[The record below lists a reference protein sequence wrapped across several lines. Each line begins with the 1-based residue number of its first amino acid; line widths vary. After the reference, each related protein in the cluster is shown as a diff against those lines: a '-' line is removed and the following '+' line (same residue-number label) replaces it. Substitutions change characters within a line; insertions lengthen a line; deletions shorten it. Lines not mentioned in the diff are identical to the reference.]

1 MTFKANL
8 ARILITF
15 ACGLTLLSS
24 TFAQDAIAPLPKL
37 PKQQLL
43 EDFQIARHAL
53 EEGHSGIY
61 RYTSKPDM
69 DRIFDTA
76 ARSLDRPMEVLEFL
90 RVLAPAVAAIKCGH
104 TSVSSPEPLRRDM
117 NNTLPLLPF
126 QIRVLGRRAYIF
138 RDLADLAN
146 PESKGGALAGK
157 EIRLINGVPVSRIVS
172 TMLAAVPGDGDVE
185 SSRQFRISGGFNG
198 YLFTLLGIKSPFDL
212 VLAGAGK
219 KAHKVRVNGVT
230 ASKLQEALKT
240 RYPQDQRPNRGGE
253 LKFYDDGRIAQIAI
267 RQFGGFADPETKQG
281 FREFYK
287 QSFEAIH
294 EKGSTALIIDLRNN
308 GGGED
313 ELGQL
318 LLSYLVD
325 RPFKY
330 YDDLVINSMEFSFSK
345 YTGSP
350 IKVPPKSVEA
360 RADGKVHAVGHPNW
374 GIKQPNQP
382 TFAGKVYIL
391 INGGSFST
399 TSEFLSQAHFHRRAT
414 FIGEESAGGY
424 YGNSSGIM
432 PLVTLPNTK
441 VGVRVPLM
449 TYYMSV
455 SGYKAASHGILPD
468 HRVEYTIGDLLAG
481 TDKEIAVALGLARK
495 D

>member
-1 MTFKANL
+1 MTFRLNL
-8 ARILITF
+8 AGVLIIVM
-15 ACGLTLLSS
+15 CGLALLCSA
-24 TFAQDAIAPLPKL
+24 FAQDAIAPLPKL
-37 PKQQLL
+37 TPEQLA
-43 EDFQIARHAL
+43 EDFQIARRAL

-61 RYTSKPDM
+61 RYTSKADM
-69 DRIFDTA
+69 DRIFEA
-76 ARSLDRPMEVLEFL
+76 AGRSLNRPIDALEFL
-90 RVLAPAVAAIKCGH
+90 RVLAPTVAAIKCGH
-104 TSVSSPEPLRRDM
+104 TSVSSPEPLRREM
-117 NNTLPLLPF
+117 NNTLPLLPL
-126 QIRVLGRRAYIF
+126 QIRVLDKRAYIF
-138 RDLADLAN
+138 RDLSDLDSL
-146 PESKGGALAGK
+146 ESKAGTLAGK
-157 EIRLINGVPVSRIVS
+157 EVRSINGVPVSRIVA

-185 SSRQFRISGGFNG
+185 SSRQVRISGAFNG

-212 VLAGAGK
+212 VLTGADRK
-219 KAHKVRVNGVT
+219 EQKVRLNGIA
-230 ASKLQEALKT
+230 ASKMQEALKT
-240 RYPQDQRPNRGGE
+240 RYPQDQRPDRGGE
-253 LKFYDDGRIAQIAI
+253 LKFHDEGRIAQITI
-267 RQFGGFADPETKQG
+267 RQFGGLADPEKKQG

-287 QSFEAIH
+287 QSFEAIG
-294 EKGSTALIIDLRNN
+294 EKGSKALIIDLRNN

-325 RPFKY
+325 KPFKY
-330 YDDLVINSMEFSFSK
+330 YDDLVINAMSFGFSK

-350 IKVPPKSVEA
+350 IKVPEKYVEA

-424 YGNSSGIM
+424 YGNSSGMM
-432 PLVTLPNTK
+432 PMVTLPNTK
-441 VGVRVPLM
+441 VGVRVPLV
-449 TYYMSV
+449 TYYMAV
-455 SGYKAASHGILPD
+455 SGYKAASHGIIPY
-468 HRVEYTIGDLLAG
+468 HKVEYTIGDLLEG
-481 TDKEIAVALGLARK
+481 TDKEIAVALRLARK

>member
-1 MTFKANL
+1 MTFRPGI
-8 ARILITF
+8 ARILIISIS
-15 ACGLTLLSS
+15 AVALLSS
-24 TFAQDAIAPLPKL
+24 TFAQDAMAPLPKL
-37 PKQQLL
+37 TGGQLA

-61 RYTSKPDM
+61 RYTSKVEM
-69 DRIFDTA
+69 DRIFDA
-76 ARSLDRPMEVLEFL
+76 AAKSLDRPMDALEFL
-90 RVLAPAVAAIKCGH
+90 RVLAPTVAAIKCGH
-104 TSVSSPEPLRRDM
+104 TAVTSPEPLRKEM

-126 QIRVLGRRAYIF
+126 QIRVLDRRAYIF
-138 RDLADLAN
+138 RDLADLTN

-157 EIRLINGVPVSRIVS
+157 EIRSINGVPVSRIVA
-172 TMLAAVPGDGDVE
+172 TMLAAVPADGDVE
-185 SSRQFRISGGFNG
+185 SSRQFRISGNFNG
-198 YLFTLLGIKSPFDL
+198 YLFTLLGITSPFDL
-212 VLAGAGK
+212 VLAAADK
-219 KAHKVRVNGVT
+219 KEQKLRVNGV
-230 ASKLQEALKT
+230 AVPKLQEALKT
-240 RYPQDQRPNRGGE
+240 RYAQDQRPDRGGE
-253 LKFYDDGRIAQIAI
+253 LKFYDDGRIAQITI
-267 RQFGGFADPETKQG
+267 RQFGGFADPEKKQG
-281 FREFYK
+281 FRDFYK
-287 QSFEAIH
+287 QSFESIH
-294 EKGSTALIIDLRNN
+294 EKGSKALIIDLRNN

-325 RPFKY
+325 KPFKY
-330 YDDLVINSMEFSFSK
+330 YDDLVINAMSFSFSK

-350 IKVPPKSVEA
+350 LRVPEKSVEA
-360 RADGKVHAVGHPNW
+360 RPDGKVHEVGHPNW

-424 YGNSSGIM
+424 YGNSSGMM
-432 PLVTLPNTK
+432 PMVTLPNTK
-441 VGVRVPLM
+441 VGVRVPLV
-449 TYYMSV
+449 TYYMAV

-481 TDKEIAVALGLARK
+481 TDKEIAVALRLARK

>member
-1 MTFKANL
+1 MTFKPNL
-8 ARILITF
+8 ARILINF
-15 ACGLTLLSS
+15 SCSLALVSF
-24 TFAQDAIAPLPKL
+24 TFAQDVNSPLPKL
-37 PKQQLL
+37 PREQLV
-43 EDFQIARHAL
+43 EDFQIARKAL

-61 RYTSKPDM
+61 RYTSKAEM
-69 DRIFDTA
+69 DRVFDAA
-76 ARSLDRPMEVLEFL
+76 ARSLDRPMDVLEFL

-104 TSVSSPEPLRRDM
+104 TSVSSPEALRREM
-117 NNTLPLLPF
+117 TSALPVLPF
-126 QIRVLGRRAYIF
+126 QIRVLDKRPYIF
-138 RDLADLAN
+138 RDLADLTN
-146 PESKGGALAGK
+146 PESKGAALAGK
-157 EIRLINGVPVSRIVS
+157 EIRSINGIPASRIVS
-172 TMLAAVPGDGDVE
+172 TMLAAVPADGDVE
-185 SSRQFRISGGFNG
+185 SSRQFRINGSFNG
-198 YLFTLLGIKSPFDL
+198 YLFTLMGIKSPFDL
-212 VLAGAGK
+212 VLSGSDK
-219 KAHKVRVNGVT
+219 KEQKVRLNGVP
-230 ASKLQEALKT
+230 ASKLQEALRE

-253 LKFYDDGRIAQIAI
+253 LKFYDEGRIAQIVI
-267 RQFGGFADPETKQG
+267 RQFGGFADPDTKQG

-287 QSFEAIH
+287 QSFEAIR
-294 EKGSTALIIDLRNN
+294 EKGSRALIIDLRNN

-325 RPFKY
+325 KPFKY

-345 YTGSP
+345 YTGTP

-360 RADGKVHAVGHPNW
+360 RDDGKIHAVGHPNW

-424 YGNSSGIM
+424 YGNSSGMM
-432 PLVTLPNTK
+432 PMVTLPNTK

-455 SGYKAASHGILPD
+455 SGYKAASHGVLPD
-468 HRVEYTIGDLLAG
+468 HKVEYTIGDLLAG
-481 TDKEIAVALGLARK
+481 TDKEIAVALSLARK

>member
-1 MTFKANL
+1 MKFKPNL
-8 ARILITF
+8 ARILINF
-15 ACGLTLLSS
+15 LCGLALLSYA
-24 TFAQDAIAPLPKL
+24 FAQDANAPLPKL
-37 PKQQLL
+37 PNEQLV
-43 EDFQIARHAL
+43 EDFQIARRAL

-61 RYTSKPDM
+61 RYTSKTDM
-69 DRIFDTA
+69 DRIFDAA
-76 ARSLDRPMEVLEFL
+76 ARSLDRPMDVLEFL
-90 RVLAPAVAAIKCGH
+90 RVLAPAVASIKCGH
-104 TSVSSPEPLRRDM
+104 TSVSSPEQLRREI
-117 NNTLPLLPF
+117 NNTLPVVPF
-126 QIRVLGRRAYIF
+126 QIRVLNKRPYIF
-138 RDLADLAN
+138 RDLADMTN

-157 EIRLINGVPVSRIVS
+157 EIRSINGIPASRIVS
-172 TMLAAVPGDGDVE
+172 TMLAAVSADGDVE
-185 SSRQFRISGGFNG
+185 SSRQFRISGSFNG
-198 YLFTLLGIKSPFDL
+198 NLFALLGIRSPFDL
-212 VLAGAGK
+212 VLSGADK
-219 KAHKVRVNGVT
+219 KEQKVRVNGVT
-230 ASKLQEALKT
+230 PLKLQEALRE

-253 LKFYDDGRIAQIAI
+253 LKFYDEGRIAQIVI

-287 QSFEAIH
+287 HSFETIRD
-294 EKGSTALIIDLRNN
+294 KGSKTLIIDLRNN

-325 RPFKY
+325 KPFKY

-345 YTGSP
+345 YAGSP

-360 RADGKVHAVGHPNW
+360 RDDGKIHAIGHPNW

-424 YGNSSGIM
+424 YGNSSGMM
-432 PLVTLPNTK
+432 PMVTLPNTK

-455 SGYKAASHGILPD
+455 SGYKAASHGVIPD
-468 HRVEYTIGDLLAG
+468 HKVEYTIGDLLAG
-481 TDKEIAVALGLARK
+481 TDKEIAVALSLARK